1 MSSTITTNI
10 EPEVSASMI
19 VFSIFLF
26 IIILVWVIAG
36 VAAFITSIVCLGY
49 NGSGGAKA
57 AGILLAFFFGPFY
70 WLYYI
75 YNINY
80 CTNNYYYP
88 QLIIDII

>member
-1 MSSTITTNI
+1 MI
-10 EPEVSASMI
+10 E
-19 VFSIFLF
+19 
-26 IIILVWVIAG
+26 IILIILYLIWVISSL
-36 VAAFITSIVCLGY
+36 AAFFTSIVCLGY

-88 QLIIDII
+88 Q